1 MSKDLYTP
9 RSLYFIEMR
18 QTSMLEELEEITK
31 IVRRNNKKNNK
42 NFRLGKVPCV
52 FILVSY
58 QKAPKKSSVVKENA

>member
-1 MSKDLYTP
+1 
-9 RSLYFIEMR
+9 
-18 QTSMLEELEEITK
+18 MLEELEEITK
-31 IVRRNNKKNNK
+31 IVPK

>member
-31 IVRRNNKKNNK
+31 IVPK

-58 QKAPKKSSVVKENA
+58 QKAPKKSSVVKENV